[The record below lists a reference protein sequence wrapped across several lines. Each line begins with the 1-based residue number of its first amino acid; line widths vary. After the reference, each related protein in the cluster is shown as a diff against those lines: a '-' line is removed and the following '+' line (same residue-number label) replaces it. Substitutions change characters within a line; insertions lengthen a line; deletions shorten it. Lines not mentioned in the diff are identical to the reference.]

1 MKTHPCYLLKTLL
14 LVGVFSLFSPPLFAQ
29 YEKLLKKSY
38 LEKQPF
44 FVEHFYSNNKLLNDS
59 IGYFKEMQKVYDLGV
74 ISNDRSLI
82 NEAIFIKLNFLD
94 HTKYSNYIPEMLH
107 LITLVDLDKNSQL
120 QARTRL
126 ALAAH
131 YYEKG
136 DCINAFKYISH
147 SFDFLKEIEDDEL
160 PEKQEMLFTMAL
172 LHYNMGSGSKS
183 LYFLNL
189 ANSLPQDLYS
199 EIKLKILNTRGLIET
214 TNKNFS
220 VAEESFKNLLDLS
233 NKSNDTIWKLTAM
246 NNLATAYFFN
256 EKYQQALDVFKDY
269 HTIDAKKFIK
279 PNTDIL
285 VIKSKIYQK
294 LGQQDSFNHSVMKLI
309 SNIKNIDLNL
319 DARQEIYPLLAQ
331 FYKNRNQLDLAYI
344 YSDSAL
350 SSLKKNIELKK
361 TSAILNLD
369 IQDKM
374 NLLQQKDLELKNNN
388 DRIRMLWIVGLSI
401 GCALKLIVFGI
412 FRFVRKTE
420 RRKRIQLE
428 FEKLKIKNELQIANE
443 KLKISLHDLLISRG
457 SLTVIKSQLQ
467 KIDFPEVIDS
477 ATPNDVSLLFNENH
491 TFFQQHAS
499 GQHWSVLQASFEKA
513 YPLFVSKIK
522 KKFPHL
528 TLVEKKFLI
537 LKKIGLE
544 NAEIAQIMDVNPSA
558 LRVYSHRIRKKYN
571 FDSTDSLYE
580 FIHEL

>member
-1 MKTHPCYLLKTLL
+1 MKTLPY
-14 LVGVFSLFSPPLFAQ
+14 SLFKTRLFVSLFFLISPALFAQ
-29 YEKLLKKSY
+29 YDKLLNKSY
-38 LEKQPF
+38 AEKQLIYA
-44 FVEHFYSNNKLLNDS
+44 EDFYSNKKLLTDS

-82 NEAIFIKLNFLD
+82 NEAIFIKLNFLGK
-94 HTKYSNYIPEMLH
+94 TNYANYIPEMLH
-107 LITLVDLDKNSQL
+107 LITLVDLDKNDQL

-136 DCINAFKYISH
+136 DCINAFKYISN
-147 SFDFLKEIEDDEL
+147 SFDFLKQLDINEL
-160 PEKQEMLFTMAL
+160 PEKQEMLFIMAL

-189 ANSLPQDLYS
+189 ANAVPHDFYP

-214 TNKNFS
+214 TNQNFS
-220 VAEESFKNLLDLS
+220 VAEQSFKKLLELS
-233 NKSNDTIWKLTAM
+233 TENKDTIWQMTAM
-246 NNLATAYFFN
+246 TNLATTYFFN
-256 EKYQQALDVFKDY
+256 KKYQQALDIFKNYQTVD
-269 HTIDAKKFIK
+269 TDKFVRPRIDV
-279 PNTDIL
+279 L
-285 VIKSKIYQK
+285 LIKSKIYQK
-294 LGQQDSFNHSVMKLI
+294 LGQQDSFNLNVKNLI
-309 SNIKNIDLNL
+309 NDIKNIHLNVESK
-319 DARQEIYPLLAQ
+319 QEIYPLIAQ
-331 FYKNRNQLDLAYI
+331 YYKNRNQLDLAYV

-350 SSLKKNIELKK
+350 SYLNKNIEQKK
-361 TSAILNLD
+361 TAAILNLD

-374 NLLQQKDLELKNNN
+374 NLLQQKDIELKNNN

-428 FEKLKIKNELQIANE
+428 FEKLKMKNELQIANE

-457 SLTVIKSQLQ
+457 SLTIIKNQLQ
-467 KIDFPEVIDS
+467 KIDFPEAINQD
-477 ATPNDVSLLFNENH
+477 TPNDLSLLFNENH

-528 TLVEKKFLI
+528 TLVEKKFII
-537 LKKIGLE
+537 LKKIGLD